1 MDEQSKEQFKWKF
14 YRLAIQLNAIILL
27 VALAILFVFLAPQPY
42 RLPAVVIMLVVAAV
56 LSWNF
61 IGKYRATKAWLHEH

>member
-1 MDEQSKEQFKWKF
+1 MDETSKEQFKWKF
-14 YRLAIQLNAIILL
+14 YRLAVQLNAIILL
-27 VALAILFVFLAPQPY
+27 FALAILFLFLAPEPY
-42 RLPAVVIMLVVAAV
+42 RLPAVVSMLVVAAV

>member
-1 MDEQSKEQFKWKF
+1 MDETSKEQFKWKF
-14 YRLAIQLNAIILL
+14 YRLAVQLNAIILL
-27 VALAILFVFLAPQPY
+27 VALAILFLFLAPEPY
-42 RLPAVVIMLVVAAV
+42 RLPAVVVMLVVAAV